1 MRGGEDK
8 SSEAQMS
15 KIQESLKQT
24 LKTQNTNKN
33 SMKAY
38 SEVNKKL
45 ANGLE
50 VSLNVIVDMSKILKN
65 YHVFLDE
72 IQDLLASMN
81 TMYADDSDSIDELKN
96 LTDRAISKLNSSFGE
111 QLDDIAKTYRKNNMD
126 ASHLDDLKRFL
137 SENVDTETSYQ
148 TSEENLSFK
157 K

>member
-1 MRGGEDK
+1 
-8 SSEAQMS
+8 
-15 KIQESLKQT
+15 
-24 LKTQNTNKN
+24 
-33 SMKAY
+33 MKAY

-126 ASHLDDLKRFL
+126 ASQLDDLKRFL